1 MASILALE
9 WTLVRKPAGVP
20 STVHISAASGQAESE
35 KESEK
40 QGYIETAIQR
50 QRQRQRQR
58 QICFSIIP
66 YSILTCFSTS
76 RKPGVVFRVPATAP
90 CHFFSVLMA
99 TSLAM
104 EISDVEQR
112 IWYTCM
118 SFRKRPT
125 ARDLRRE
132 TTYTGYGERPPL
144 VRSNM
149 YRLTFLRRAWWGKAG
164 GLTLTVLPLRQFP
177 RSGR

>member
-1 MASILALE
+1 
-9 WTLVRKPAGVP
+9 
-20 STVHISAASGQAESE
+20 
-35 KESEK
+35 
-40 QGYIETAIQR
+40 
-50 QRQRQRQR
+50 
-58 QICFSIIP
+58 
-66 YSILTCFSTS
+66 
-76 RKPGVVFRVPATAP
+76 
-90 CHFFSVLMA
+90 MA

-104 EISDVEQR
+104 ETSDVEQR

-125 ARDLRRE
+125 ERDLRRETYGERPPTEIDLRRE

-164 GLTLTVLPLRQFP
+164 GVTLTLLPLRQFL